1 MRLLSARVR
10 DYRRHRDLP
19 ISFDPRFT
27 VIAGPNQSGKST
39 LAEALHRALFLPV
52 KTGGELLKGMQS
64 DPFLAEPEVEISFEA
79 AGERWELRKR
89 FAGTRGSASL
99 RDSAGRSLQGEDA
112 EERLA
117 ELIGTAAVARNRG
130 AGDQLKERWGH
141 LWVWQGSASSNPLG
155 PNAASYDHDRL
166 VERLQ
171 AGADLGVQSPLDLAV
186 LEDIQN
192 RWATVYTAGG
202 TNRAPQVKTGSSLHN
217 ARKAAIGAQD
227 DLEAIR
233 DQIDQQAAAEQ
244 VFQEAEAQLQRVRQ
258 ALPPLQAQRSE
269 LDQKLKRSQELE
281 AAIAVEKPQLQGAQ
295 KDRDDLD
302 KDRTQLQELQK
313 QVSTLE
319 AAKAPDMET
328 LEALKKQ
335 LPVLDAARGQ
345 AQEQLDAQQQAVAKA
360 TREATAIETLQ
371 KGLGQLQEQQRLE
384 QQLAA
389 LAANQARCDELQAEI
404 ARLPALTAGDVET
417 LRRLETARRDARVRA
432 EALSAG
438 IEVIRA
444 GRPVR
449 VDGLELAAGS
459 RQLLSEPA
467 TVQVGDDVELRLTP
481 GDGSNAAEAATV
493 LAEAEGKFQAELHR
507 WQLTTVDEAA
517 TAERRCSDL
526 TAEQQRLIEQRGG
539 ADPEA
544 LRRRL
549 QELVHGPEAQ
559 VALDAADA
567 ALRGEALEGRLR
579 DLEQQLIEARQ
590 QRDTATKTEQQQ
602 QALVKQSS
610 ADLDAQNKLIA
621 TSEADLRERENKSL
635 AARTLIQALHERHG
649 SFEALAAALGQ
660 SEQRC
665 KELQSKLE
673 ELEDELAKLG
683 TESLKAR
690 AAEIDKEIGTLDGQE
705 REATEAR
712 IRAESRLHGDG
723 QVDLQ
728 AELEQKQAE
737 LESRLE
743 DQERLEKEA
752 GMLTLLRRLLEE
764 EQNAMATQYTAP
776 LTERIGRYLAEVFPD
791 APQTSLSYDARSGFK
806 ELQWRLGNEAAF
818 GFDVLS
824 TGAREQFAAA
834 LRVTMA
840 EVLAEAY
847 DGTLP
852 VLFDDAFANSDPER
866 QAGVYRMLQQAADQG
881 LQVILLTCDP
891 ERSQG
896 IERASN
902 INLAL

>member
-1 MRLLSARVR
+1 M
-10 DYRRHRDLP
+10 
-19 ISFDPRFT
+19 
-27 VIAGPNQSGKST
+27 
-39 LAEALHRALFLPV
+39 
-52 KTGGELLKGMQS
+52 
-64 DPFLAEPEVEISFEA
+64 
-79 AGERWELRKR
+79 
-89 FAGTRGSASL
+89 
-99 RDSAGRSLQGEDA
+99 
-112 EERLA
+112 
-117 ELIGTAAVARNRG
+117 
-130 AGDQLKERWGH
+130 
-141 LWVWQGSASSNPLG
+141 
-155 PNAASYDHDRL
+155 
-166 VERLQ
+166 
-171 AGADLGVQSPLDLAV
+171 
-186 LEDIQN
+186 
-192 RWATVYTAGG
+192 
-202 TNRAPQVKTGSSLHN
+202 
-217 ARKAAIGAQD
+217 
-227 DLEAIR
+227 
-233 DQIDQQAAAEQ
+233 
-244 VFQEAEAQLQRVRQ
+244 
-258 ALPPLQAQRSE
+258 
-269 LDQKLKRSQELE
+269 
-281 AAIAVEKPQLQGAQ
+281 
-295 KDRDDLD
+295 
-302 KDRTQLQELQK
+302 
-313 QVSTLE
+313 
-319 AAKAPDMET
+319 
-328 LEALKKQ
+328 
-335 LPVLDAARGQ
+335 
-345 AQEQLDAQQQAVAKA
+345 
-360 TREATAIETLQ
+360 
-371 KGLGQLQEQQRLE
+371 
-384 QQLAA
+384 
-389 LAANQARCDELQAEI
+389 
-404 ARLPALTAGDVET
+404 
-417 LRRLETARRDARVRA
+417 
-432 EALSAG
+432 
-438 IEVIRA
+438 
-444 GRPVR
+444 
-449 VDGLELAAGS
+449 
-459 RQLLSEPA
+459 
-467 TVQVGDDVELRLTP
+467 
-481 GDGSNAAEAATV
+481 
-493 LAEAEGKFQAELHR
+493 
-507 WQLTTVDEAA
+507 
-517 TAERRCSDL
+517 
-526 TAEQQRLIEQRGG
+526 
-539 ADPEA
+539 
-544 LRRRL
+544 
-549 QELVHGPEAQ
+549 VHGPEAQ

-635 AARTLIQALHERHG
+635 AAHTLIQALHERHG

-683 TESLKAR
+683 AESLKAR

-705 REATEAR
+705 REATDAR

-806 ELQWRLGNEAAF
+806 ELQWRLGNEATF